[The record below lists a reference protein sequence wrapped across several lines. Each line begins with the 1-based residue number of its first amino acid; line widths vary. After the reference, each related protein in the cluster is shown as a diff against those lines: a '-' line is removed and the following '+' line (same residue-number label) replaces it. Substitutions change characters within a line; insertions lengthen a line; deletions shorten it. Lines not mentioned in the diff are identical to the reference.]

1 MQKENDKII
10 FIDEEGNKTELL
22 IYFTYK
28 SKERNKNYAIFYDPL
43 FPTDLLAGVIEEDGS
58 ISDVE
63 DDEEYDELDRIIAEY
78 EENGENK

>member
-28 SKERNKNYAIFYDPL
+28 NYAIFYDPL
-43 FPTDLLAGVIEEDGS
+43 FPTDLIAGVIEEDGS